1 MKDLDLVQTGQR
13 VQMKVASCNRTFQG
27 QISVV
32 GSVVEAETRVVPV
45 KAQLDNPNGVL
56 KPGMFA
62 ELEVLSD
69 RTPAVLLAI
78 PKSALVTTNDKR
90 RSYLCRMAMPFSPQ
104 KSH

>member
-1 MKDLDLVQTGQR
+1 
-13 VQMKVASCNRTFQG
+13 MKVASLPNRTFKDK
-27 QISVV
+27 SV
-32 GSVVEAETRVVPV
+32 SLDQWSKLKPVVPV

-78 PKSALVTTNDKR
+78 PKSALATTNDKDDR
-90 RSYLCRMAMPFSPQ
+90 ICEMVRLSAHRSHIAETRVNLSKLKRAV
-104 KSH
+104 

>member
-1 MKDLDLVQTGQR
+1 
-13 VQMKVASCNRTFQG
+13 MKVASCNRTFQG

-78 PKSALVTTNDKR
+78 PKSHWSQQTIKTIVFVQNGNA
-90 RSYLCRMAMPFSPQ
+90 
-104 KSH
+104 